1 MYSKKPTI
9 LITAPTG
16 FIIRNLIL
24 GKFTDTISQ
33 HANLVISTQSPE
45 DVKNLDKIKKYNVKV
60 IEYPIIKP
68 IENRGIVRLTS
79 VHYIFY
85 LLSVGAKNNES
96 IFNYAKVYDNKSN
109 KLYNLIKNI
118 IILIGRLIFK
128 IGLFKYL
135 VPIYE
140 LKYSKHQLTKYWI
153 EKLSDFQP
161 DMVLT
166 TLLSLAHANSP
177 SNDLPVVLAAKKLK
191 IPIATLI
198 QSWDNLST
206 KPSIFPLGIHQYY
219 VWSETQQQEVLTMF
233 PWTDKESVTIVGA
246 VQFDFHNDTNILLSR
261 EDFLTIHNIPIDKK
275 YLLFTTGMPK
285 TLPNEIEEF
294 YMIIKRLHKEYPEL
308 HFIIRLHPKDHSSR
322 INQIEKE
329 LIEKNAHIQ
338 YSYEGKHMDEGGV
351 SPPEEFYQLQVNT
364 IKHAEIVIN
373 SSSTMTVD
381 AAIMDKPIICI
392 AYNYINDP
400 LFPEGRSLA
409 LSNNIHYRRLVHTG
423 GVFMAYSEEQLIEG
437 IQSFLTNRDIHKEE
451 RKKIIDTVSDPIVD
465 SAGIKLA
472 ISVAKLVEK
481 SKLGTPHGVYE
492 TGLPTAIGPRHNE
505 DPFGIDDKNHPPL

>member
-24 GKFTDTISQ
+24 GKFTETISQ
-33 HANLVISTQSPE
+33 HVNLVISTQSPE
-45 DVKNLDKIKKYNVKV
+45 DVKSLDKIKKYNIKV

-96 IFNYAKVYDNKSN
+96 ILNYAKVYDNKSN
-109 KLYNLIKNI
+109 KLYNVIKNL
-118 IILIGRLIFK
+118 IILIGRFIFK

-135 VPIYE
+135 IPIYE
-140 LKYSKHQLTKYWI
+140 LRYAKHQLTQYWI
-153 EKLSDFQP
+153 ERLSDFQP

-177 SNDLPVVLAAKKLK
+177 SNDLPIVLAAKKLK

-233 PWTDKESVTIVGA
+233 PWTDKDKVKIVGA

-261 EDFLTIHNIPIDKK
+261 EDFLKMHDIPIDKK

-308 HFIIRLHPKDHSSR
+308 HFIIRLHPKDYSNR
-322 INQIEKE
+322 INQIEKA
-329 LIEKNAHIQ
+329 LIENNAHIQ

-364 IKHAEIVIN
+364 IKHAEMIIN

-381 AAIMDKPIICI
+381 AAIIDKPIICI
-392 AYNYINDP
+392 AYNYIYDP
-400 LFPEGRSLA
+400 LFPNGRSLA
-409 LSNNIHYRRLVHTG
+409 LSNNTHYSWLTKTG
-423 GVFMAYSEEQLIEG
+423 GVLMAYTEKQLIEG
-437 IQSFLTNRDIHKEE
+437 IQSYLNNSALHHEE
-451 RKKIIDTVSDPIVD
+451 RKKIVSVVSHRSIET
-465 SAGIKLA
+465 AGEKLA
-472 ISVAKLVEK
+472 K
-481 SKLGTPHGVYE
+481 SIL
-492 TGLPTAIGPRHNE
+492 
-505 DPFGIDDKNHPPL
+505 KNYKTSLNTN